1 MLAEARDVAVA
12 DAFGD
17 AGDGELGRAE
27 EFGGF
32 FEAESLQVG
41 LEAEAVLLSEEAGEI
56 AGAGE
61 GDFAGDFGELQRAMQ
76 AEGEMRSGALEWIA
90 FGFGG
95 GLGLLGEAEPHGLDV
110 TACSVFGCGGIA
122 ESDGF
127 DEVLVFLGQDA
138 GIGKVVVE
146 ALLVKSEEAVPDG
159 APRVLEHGNVREAD
173 DGFVQFEVR
182 ETEGAVVAGTH
193 GFGDPF
199 QDGSQLFEA
208 FGRRGGLR
216 GRMTGGEAFQHGA
229 EFGES
234 AQFGGGHGFNMRN
247 RASVYAAEV
256 KGSRRWLC
264 ELKTQARARF
274 IIQTASTYAKSTT
287 SPQAP
292 MIMPDKVPFG
302 VIAPM
307 TTPFSSSGELM
318 PKSIRSQVDFLVRER
333 ADSLAVGGSTGEGQT
348 LDADEL
354 RACVSEVRDAMPAD
368 MPLVAS
374 TICDSTRQAI
384 RSIRAV
390 AGLGV
395 DAIQLTPVHY
405 LFRPDD
411 EMMIEH
417 FRVIHE
423 ETGMPLIIYNVVHWC
438 YLSPELTVRLM
449 NEVPGVMGIKQ
460 SAGDLKL
467 FADLMINAPKDRKI
481 YSAVDALMYPSF
493 CLGTPGVIAAT
504 PSGIPRATALLRD
517 AVAKGDH
524 ANARLLHE
532 AILRFWN
539 ATDHYNLPACIRYAQ
554 SLQGV
559 DAGFPRMPMRPAT
572 EEQQAKIKPALEAVL
587 KLADEL
593 S

>member
-1 MLAEARDVAVA
+1 M
-12 DAFGD
+12 
-17 AGDGELGRAE
+17 
-27 EFGGF
+27 
-32 FEAESLQVG
+32 
-41 LEAEAVLLSEEAGEI
+41 
-56 AGAGE
+56 
-61 GDFAGDFGELQRAMQ
+61 
-76 AEGEMRSGALEWIA
+76 
-90 FGFGG
+90 
-95 GLGLLGEAEPHGLDV
+95 
-110 TACSVFGCGGIA
+110 
-122 ESDGF
+122 
-127 DEVLVFLGQDA
+127 
-138 GIGKVVVE
+138 
-146 ALLVKSEEAVPDG
+146 
-159 APRVLEHGNVREAD
+159 
-173 DGFVQFEVR
+173 
-182 ETEGAVVAGTH
+182 
-193 GFGDPF
+193 
-199 QDGSQLFEA
+199 
-208 FGRRGGLR
+208 
-216 GRMTGGEAFQHGA
+216 
-229 EFGES
+229 
-234 AQFGGGHGFNMRN
+234 
-247 RASVYAAEV
+247 
-256 KGSRRWLC
+256 
-264 ELKTQARARF
+264 
-274 IIQTASTYAKSTT
+274 II
-287 SPQAP
+287 
-292 MIMPDKVPFG
+292 PDKVPFG

-307 TTPFSSSGELM
+307 TTPFTADGELNA
-318 PKSIRSQVDFLVRER
+318 KAIRSQVDFLVRER

-348 LDADEL
+348 LDPDEL
-354 RACVSEVRDAMPAD
+354 RACVSETRAALPAG

-384 RSIRAV
+384 RAIKAI

-493 CLGTPGVIAAT
+493 CLGAPGVIAAT

-524 ANARLLHE
+524 TNALRLHE

-572 EEQQAKIKPALEAVL
+572 DAQKAKIKPALEAVL
-587 KLADEL
+587 KLADSL
-593 S
+593 G

>member
-1 MLAEARDVAVA
+1 
-12 DAFGD
+12 
-17 AGDGELGRAE
+17 
-27 EFGGF
+27 
-32 FEAESLQVG
+32 
-41 LEAEAVLLSEEAGEI
+41 
-56 AGAGE
+56 
-61 GDFAGDFGELQRAMQ
+61 MQ
-76 AEGEMRSGALEWIA
+76 AEGEVSHGALQRIA
-90 FGFGG
+90 ARLGRGSGFLRHPKPNRLHMAARGV
-95 GLGLLGEAEPHGLDV
+95 L
-110 TACSVFGCGGIA
+110 GCGGITQ
-122 ESDGF
+122 SDGF
-127 DEVLVFLGQDA
+127 HEVLVLVGQHA
-138 GIGKVVVE
+138 RIGEVIVK
-146 ALLVKSEEAVPDG
+146 ALPVKMQQAVPCQ
-159 APRVLEHGNVREAD
+159 PPGNFELGNLGHLD
-173 DGFVQFEVR
+173 EGLVQFEIGFSKGR
-182 ETEGAVVAGTH
+182 VVAH
-193 GFGDPF
+193 A
-199 QDGSQLFEA
+199 QCLSQLFEKGA
-208 FGRRGGLR
+208 QALELLGRTGGVA
-216 GRMTGGEAFQHGA
+216 GRMARGKALQKRA
-229 EFGES
+229 EFGE
-234 AQFGGGHGFNMRN
+234 ALQFGGGHGFNRRN
-247 RASVYAAEV
+247 RASGYAAAI
-256 KGSRRWLC
+256 KGNRSSRA
-264 ELKTQARARF
+264 ELKTRQWQRF
-274 IIQTASTYAKSTT
+274 ITASAFHYAKSTT
-287 SPQAP
+287 RLPT

-318 PKSIRSQVDFLVRER
+318 PKFIRSQVEFLVRER

-348 LDADEL
+348 LEPDEL
-354 RACVSEVRDAMPAD
+354 RACVSETREAMPAD

-384 RSIRAV
+384 RAIKAIE
-390 AGLGV
+390 GLGV

-524 ANARLLHE
+524 VNARRLHE

-572 EEQQAKIKPALEAVL
+572 EAQKAKIKPALEAVL
-587 KLADEL
+587 RLVDEL
-593 S
+593 T